1 MTRDDVLAVLE
12 RRSDTLARRDW
23 TAFRNVYADD
33 ARLHS
38 PLAGSVQG
46 RDAVVTATEAFLS
59 AFPDAVVAEEPTLVD
74 GDRAVILAEV
84 TGTHVGAIMGL
95 PPSGR
100 AFRFLLAIIFVLR
113 DGFIVEERRV
123 YDFTGLLIQIGVLK
137 AKPA

>member
-1 MTRDDVLAVLE
+1 MTRDDVLAVLA

-23 TAFRNVYADD
+23 AAFRKVYAED

-46 RDAVVTATEAFLS
+46 RDAVVTATESFLT
-59 AFPDAVVAEEPTLVD
+59 AFPDAVVTEEPALVD
-74 GDRAVILAEV
+74 DGRAVILGDV
-84 TGTHVGAIMGL
+84 TGTHIGGIMGL
-95 PPSGR
+95 PPTGR
-100 AFRFLLAIIFVLR
+100 AFRFSLAMVFHFR

-123 YDFTGLLIQIGVLK
+123 YDFTGLLVQIGVLK